1 MPAFISCL
9 RSPKGRRR
17 STHER
22 GWGWVCTWMVVCGQ
36 GLGLGPRHAGMCRHR
51 LRGLLLVS
59 RHFVA
64 RCQHTHACCMLH
76 ACTQDVDSD
85 PGLVGNLLVERLA
98 GAQLHMVRG
107 WMWELKGS

>member
-1 MPAFISCL
+1 
-9 RSPKGRRR
+9 
-17 STHER
+17 
-22 GWGWVCTWMVVCGQ
+22 
-36 GLGLGPRHAGMCRHR
+36 
-51 LRGLLLVS
+51 
-59 RHFVA
+59 
-64 RCQHTHACCMLH
+64 MLH